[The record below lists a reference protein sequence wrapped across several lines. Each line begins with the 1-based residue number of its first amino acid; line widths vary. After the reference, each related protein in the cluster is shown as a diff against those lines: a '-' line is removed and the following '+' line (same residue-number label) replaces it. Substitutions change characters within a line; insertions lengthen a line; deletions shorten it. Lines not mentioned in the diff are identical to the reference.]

1 MRAVFAIAPLALMLT
16 WLNPHS
22 GPRIAGLAG
31 SPISFSSWSVDDVHA
46 SDPTEAAHHDD
57 SALMAYRFEADRPSD
72 AAPQSAKA
80 RAGTAPANLLVNAA
94 VVR

>member
-1 MRAVFAIAPLALMLT
+1 MRAVFAIAPLALMLA

-22 GPRIAGLAG
+22 GPRSAGLAG
-31 SPISFSSWSVDDVHA
+31 SPLSSWSVGDASA
-46 SDPTEAAHHDD
+46 SDPTEPTRRDA
-57 SALMAYRFEADRPSD
+57 SALLAYRFDADRPSD

-80 RAGTAPANLLVNAA
+80 RTGTTPGNLLLNAA